1 MRFWEF
7 IKFWELLG
15 NGVFLIIFCMLTI
28 ISLSVFKLIFNRRI
42 SDNVIEK
49 EGIVTI
55 VNSIVLVL
63 SMLGVAI
70 SGWYT
75 LLHYCI

>member
-1 MRFWEF
+1 MRLWEF

-28 ISLSVFKLIFNRRI
+28 ISLSIFRLIFNRRI

-55 VNSIVLVL
+55 VNIIVLVL

-75 LLHYCI
+75 LLHYSI

>member
-28 ISLSVFKLIFNRRI
+28 ISLSVFRLIFNRRI

-63 SMLGVAI
+63 SMLGVVI

>member
-28 ISLSVFKLIFNRRI
+28 ISLSVFKLIFDRRI

>member
-28 ISLSVFKLIFNRRI
+28 ISLSVFRLIFNRRI

-75 LLHYCI
+75 LLHCCI

>member
-28 ISLSVFKLIFNRRI
+28 ISLSVFRLIFNRRI
-42 SDNVIEK
+42 SENVIKK
-49 EGIVTI
+49 EGLVTI
-55 VNSIVLVL
+55 VNSIVLVF
-63 SMLGVAI
+63 SMLGIAI

-75 LLHYCI
+75 FLHYCI

>member
-28 ISLSVFKLIFNRRI
+28 ISLSVFRLIFNRRI

>member
-1 MRFWEF
+1 MR
-7 IKFWELLG
+7 FWELLG

>member
-28 ISLSVFKLIFNRRI
+28 ISLSVFRLIFNRRI

-75 LLHYCI
+75 LLHYWI